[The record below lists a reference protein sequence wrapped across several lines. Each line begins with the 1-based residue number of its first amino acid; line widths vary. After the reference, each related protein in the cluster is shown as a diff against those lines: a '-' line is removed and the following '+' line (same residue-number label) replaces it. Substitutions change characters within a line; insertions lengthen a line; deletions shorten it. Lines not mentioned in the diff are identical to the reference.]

1 MIGNFGLSHA
11 QQESQ
16 MALWAIMAA
25 PLFMSNDLRD
35 ICPRSKKLLQN
46 KRIIDINQDPL
57 GKQGNLTLKVKVIE
71 VQKLAQVFSFTN
83 TYYTAQEI
91 FESDG
96 FTQLSESCDLVHG
109 Q

>member
-1 MIGNFGLSHA
+1 MYLAIYAPSFFQLVIGNFGLSHT

-35 ICPRSKKLLQN
+35 ICPRSKRLLQN

-57 GKQGNLTLKVKVIE
+57 GKQGYLALKVDCDTQQ
-71 VQKLAQVFSFTN
+71 QKPV
-83 TYYTAQEI
+83 
-91 FESDG
+91 
-96 FTQLSESCDLVHG
+96 
-109 Q
+109 

>member
-57 GKQGNLTLKVKVIE
+57 AKQGYLALKVVVTFNSKKNLDE
-71 VQKLAQVFSFTN
+71 FCKYLALQPKKLLAYCVYNSQ
-83 TYYTAQEI
+83 
-91 FESDG
+91 
-96 FTQLSESCDLVHG
+96 
-109 Q
+109 

>member
-46 KRIIDINQDPL
+46 KLIIDINQDPL
-57 GKQGNLTLKVKVIE
+57 GKQGYLALQVKVIE
-71 VQKLAQVFSFTN
+71 LQ
-83 TYYTAQEI
+83 
-91 FESDG
+91 
-96 FTQLSESCDLVHG
+96 
-109 Q
+109 